1 MSSILFLDI
10 KHWIP
15 ELNSLAL
22 QQSFKL
28 NFIECYYPT
37 YMMPN
42 TIPYEYRLKI
52 LDDIKYLMNYDLSSN
67 IRVFLIKCREYLE
80 SLLDQREVDINLLRT
95 FFLINM
101 KHDQL
106 RKQNIFDINYTKD
119 IYEQYE
125 VEKLNDRS
133 K

>member
-1 MSSILFLDI
+1 
-10 KHWIP
+10 
-15 ELNSLAL
+15 
-22 QQSFKL
+22 
-28 NFIECYYPT
+28 
-37 YMMPN
+37 
-42 TIPYEYRLKI
+42 
-52 LDDIKYLMNYDLSSN
+52 MNYDLSSN